1 MRLISS
7 ESEAHSEQFRAECAA
22 QYGGTEEAVELI
34 RAPYRVCPLGAHI
47 DHQLGPV
54 SAIAVNRGIDL
65 AFIPN
70 DSGRVE
76 IMSQGYPGF
85 ISFSIDEPQTPE
97 KDWAD
102 YARGAVQALSE
113 KHRLDRGVSLLVRGR
128 LSEAGIS
135 SSAAVGLGYL
145 LAIARA
151 NRLSLKDK
159 ELIELDRVIEN
170 QFLGLKNGVL
180 DQSAIALARRGRLS
194 IIDCRNLS
202 CRHVAQ
208 QDNFVFLAVYS
219 GLREALVNSNKFNNR
234 VEECL
239 RAGAQLSNQARGTDL
254 LECPLGELSA
264 DEWQAFAPQLPVDLR
279 RRADH
284 FFAESERVLVGARA
298 WQRSDQVAFGQM
310 MQASG
315 MSSIHNY
322 ETGSPE
328 MIRLYE
334 VLNECRGV
342 HGARFSGAGFRGCA
356 VALIEPD
363 RAADIAEEVES
374 RYLTDFPHFAD
385 HMWAFASSA
394 CDGLALQ

>member
-1 MRLISS
+1 
-7 ESEAHSEQFRAECAA
+7 
-22 QYGGTEEAVELI
+22 
-34 RAPYRVCPLGAHI
+34 
-47 DHQLGPV
+47 
-54 SAIAVNRGIDL
+54 
-65 AFIPN
+65 
-70 DSGRVE
+70 
-76 IMSQGYPGF
+76 
-85 ISFSIDEPQTPE
+85 
-97 KDWAD
+97 
-102 YARGAVQALSE
+102 
-113 KHRLDRGVSLLVRGR
+113 
-128 LSEAGIS
+128 
-135 SSAAVGLGYL
+135 
-145 LAIARA
+145 
-151 NRLSLKDK
+151 
-159 ELIELDRVIEN
+159 
-170 QFLGLKNGVL
+170 
-180 DQSAIALARRGRLS
+180 
-194 IIDCRNLS
+194 
-202 CRHVAQ
+202 
-208 QDNFVFLAVYS
+208 
-219 GLREALVNSNKFNNR
+219 
-234 VEECL
+234 
-239 RAGAQLSNQARGTDL
+239 
-254 LECPLGELSA
+254 LSA

-298 WQRSDQVAFGQM
+298 WERSDQVAFGEM

>member
-1 MRLISS
+1 MRLIYSGS
-7 ESEAHSEQFRAECAA
+7 VTDSEQLKAECAA
-22 QYGGTEEAVELI
+22 RYGGTLEAVQLI
-34 RAPYRVCPLGAHI
+34 RAPYRLCPLGAHI

-54 SAIAVNRGIDL
+54 SAIAVNQGIDL

-76 IMSQGYPGF
+76 ITSQGYPGF
-85 ISFSIDEPQTPE
+85 ISFSIHEQQSRT

-102 YARGAVQALSE
+102 YARGAVQALS
-113 KHRLDRGVSLLVRGR
+113 KQHRVNRGVSMLIRGH

-145 LAIARA
+145 LAIAAA
-151 NRLSLKDK
+151 NHLSLKDA

-180 DQSAIALARRGRLS
+180 DQSAIALAHHGRLS
-194 IIDCRNLS
+194 IIDCRDRS
-202 CRHVAQ
+202 CRHIVQ
-208 QDNFVFLAVYS
+208 QDNFVFLAIYS
-219 GLREALVNSNKFNNR
+219 GLREALVNSNRFNNR

-239 RAGAQLSNQARGTDL
+239 LAGALLSNQARGTDL
-254 LECPLGELSA
+254 QECPLGELSA
-264 DEWQAFAPQLPVDLR
+264 DEWQAFAPRLPVDLR
-279 RRADH
+279 RRAEH
-284 FFAESERVLVGARA
+284 FFTESQRVLAGAQA
-298 WQRSDQVAFGQM
+298 WERSDQVEFGKL
-310 MQASG
+310 MQTSG

-356 VALIEPD
+356 VALIEAD
-363 RAADIAEEVES
+363 RAGDIAEEVET
-374 RYLTDFPHFAD
+374 RYLNDFPHFAD
-385 HMWAFASSA
+385 QMWAFASTA